1 MWLFSDVSC
10 TVIRIAENV
19 LTTIRQCV
27 RESEQ
32 RFEVGGILLGKRIG
46 RELQIEAATVPLN
59 FQDCRRGSF
68 RLDGEEASQC
78 CRRLMGHSP
87 ELCVAGLWHSHLYG
101 IAEFSEQDIQVNHWF
116 ADQFGKS
123 AAVLVTQ
130 KEQNLLFRICEL
142 EEPAKMRSGGHY
154 EREYFEV
161 RSI

>member
-46 RELQIEAATVPLN
+46 R
-59 FQDCRRGSF
+59 
-68 RLDGEEASQC
+68 
-78 CRRLMGHSP
+78 

>member
-68 RLDGEEASQC
+68 RLDGEEATQC
-78 CRRLMGHSP
+78 CRRLMEHSP
-87 ELCVAGLWHSHLYG
+87 ELCVAGLYSGEPLVCRPVWKKCGCSCN
-101 IAEFSEQDIQVNHWF
+101 AERAEPLVPYLRTGR
-116 ADQFGKS
+116 AGKNEKWRT
-123 AAVLVTQ
+123 L
-130 KEQNLLFRICEL
+130 
-142 EEPAKMRSGGHY
+142 
-154 EREYFEV
+154 
-161 RSI
+161 

>member
-1 MWLFSDVSC
+1 MFGSVADIFLQKIPSLEKNF
-10 TVIRIAENV
+10 T
-19 LTTIRQCV
+19 
-27 RESEQ
+27 
-32 RFEVGGILLGKRIG
+32 GIWCLK
-46 RELQIEAATVPLN
+46 A
-59 FQDCRRGSF
+59 
-68 RLDGEEASQC
+68 
-78 CRRLMGHSP
+78 
-87 ELCVAGLWHSHLYG
+87 
-101 IAEFSEQDIQVNHWF
+101 